1 MASRDDLENKKDIL
15 QLSRR
20 RAFVWAGQVAAGLSL
35 AGAGLGFLG
44 ARPLPAMAAN
54 QAGQA
59 AAGSVKP
66 DCVPCPPY
74 GTLYSQSCELDSNCI
89 PGPYIFVAHYYSGGC
104 VPAGQ
109 RCPTYVCAKC
119 VSSCTGASC

>member
-66 DCVPCPPY
+66 AVSLARRM
-74 GTLYSQSCELDSNCI
+74 GHFTLNRANWTPTAYL
-89 PGPYIFVAHYYSGGC
+89 AH
-104 VPAGQ
+104 
-109 RCPTYVCAKC
+109 T
-119 VSSCTGASC
+119 SS